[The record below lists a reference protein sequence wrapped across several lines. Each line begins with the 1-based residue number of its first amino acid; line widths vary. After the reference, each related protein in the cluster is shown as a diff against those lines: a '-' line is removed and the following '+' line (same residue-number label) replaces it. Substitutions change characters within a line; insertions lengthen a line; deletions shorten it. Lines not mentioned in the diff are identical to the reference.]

1 MIAIF
6 LGSKNFHRYHFKKA
20 DYKTRCGRFS
30 LWHCVFV
37 YLHLCTSAGVFVFV
51 QKVTGNPTQD
61 GLQKKAWMFLRGA
74 VTASLCRRCGRPQ
87 PLHIIPSR
95 SWLLAVCH
103 SYQRQTETDKGRQRL
118 KKTDKDREIP
128 SCHSCR
134 CWLLIKDFFV
144 YSTNLC
150 RFWQQP
156 FVIPDVFN

>member
-1 MIAIF
+1 MKAIF

-20 DYKTRCGRFS
+20 DYKTRCGRFL

-150 RFWQQP
+150 RF
-156 FVIPDVFN
+156 